1 LLNKLKLNVFLY
13 NFYTDKIFK
22 VLTFYSRVMVMVS
35 TFMRSCDEE
44 DLRAAMAALQIWS
57 RYFHMRCFSVL
68 CSNWH
73 WSKLSGR

>member
-1 LLNKLKLNVFLY
+1 MHYSYISSFLLLLLLLNKLKLNVFLY

-44 DLRAAMAALQIWS
+44 DLRAAMAALQI
-57 RYFHMRCFSVL
+57 
-68 CSNWH
+68 
-73 WSKLSGR
+73 